1 MSEIVPE
8 DANEHCPG
16 TQSDKAGKSSAC
28 EGCPNQNIC
37 ASGEASKVDPA
48 IEEIKETMKNIK
60 HKILILSGK
69 GGVGK
74 STFSSQI
81 SLTLSQD
88 ENTQVGL
95 LDVDLCGPS
104 IPKMMN
110 LEDEQLTQSN
120 LGWQPAYYED
130 NLAVISIGFL
140 LPNKNDAVIWRGPK
154 KNSLIKQF
162 LKDVYWGDC
171 KKKYF
176 SINFKKKK
184 KI

>member
-1 MSEIVPE
+1 V
-8 DANEHCPG
+8 NKQVNLLHVKVLKKLNL
-16 TQSDKAGKSSAC
+16 TKKK
-28 EGCPNQNIC
+28 GCPNQQVC
-37 ASGEASKVDPA
+37 SSGEAAKIDPA
-48 IEEIKETMKNIK
+48 IQEIKECMKNIK

-74 STFSSQI
+74 STVFLNFFNFKFSSQFA
-81 SLTLSQD
+81 LALSQD

-110 LEDEQLTQSN
+110 LENEQLSQSN

-140 LPNKNDAVIWRGPK
+140 LPNKDDPVVR
-154 KNSLIKQF
+154 S
-162 LKDVYWGDC
+162 
-171 KKKYF
+171 
-176 SINFKKKK
+176 FKLNLDLERTKEEWFD
-184 KI
+184 